1 MKCRYMYVYTRI
13 TFVVV
18 LSPTIKIFPRHL
30 GPNLYIFAVKFSSTF
45 YGDFMTYHREKTPT
59 KVISC

>member
-1 MKCRYMYVYTRI
+1 MKYSYRYMYVYTCMI
-13 TFVVV
+13 FAVV

-30 GPNLYIFAVKFSSTF
+30 GPNLYIFAVKVSPSF
-45 YGDFMTYHREKTPT
+45 HREKTPT